1 MEMFGENISVKNTTT
16 SLILFALFLREIQA
30 P

>member
-1 MEMFGENISVKNTTT
+1 MEMFGENIFVKNTTT
-16 SLILFALFLREIQA
+16 ALILFALFLREIQV